1 MAEKK
6 KAGRPKNTT
15 HSSGLYRK
23 RITIGRDSNGKA
35 IVRAVYGRTQPE
47 LNNKIAEIRISLGMG
62 VDVAQDKSEWEYWA
76 DAWKSLT
83 KPTVGLATWANY
95 ETALKHLSPLNG
107 HEIKKIT
114 AVDIEKIISDKF
126 ANGASKRILT
136 LILNTASRVFRLAKK
151 NRVILF
157 DPTEDVRVPQSAKVT
172 KREAISPAVEDKLWN
187 LRPVAPTTV
196 SERVRGQKLLL
207 MRMFSLMQL
216 KCGLRREEAVPLDW
230 ADIDFKDGTVT
241 VNKAYNFREKKVKEP
256 KSKAGYRTVIIPS
269 DYLKELKAWK
279 KQSNSRLVFAYKGG
293 IISEGEF
300 SDLWKILLDGLN
312 GISLSDRI
320 KDGQKAA
327 KAKKAKGELPA
338 KRTGRR
344 HKMEY
349 PVSFT
354 SHQLR
359 HTFSTNC
366 IAAGIDIRTV
376 QYLMGHATAQMTMGY
391 THLSQASLSEVRSK
405 MDEERKS
412 AAVNK

>member
-1 MAEKK
+1 MEKK
-6 KAGRPKNTT
+6 KAGRPKKTT

-23 RITIGRDSNGKA
+23 RITIGRDDDGKA
-35 IVRAVYGRTQPE
+35 IVRAVYGKSQQE
-47 LNNKIAEIRISLGMG
+47 LENKIAELRISLGMG
-62 VDVAQDKSEWEYWA
+62 VDVAQDKSKWKYWA
-76 DAWKSLT
+76 NAWKTLT
-83 KPTVGLATWANY
+83 KPTVEVATWANY
-95 ETALKHLSPLNG
+95 ETALKHLSPLNEY
-107 HEIKKIT
+107 EIKKIT
-114 AVDIEKIISDKF
+114 AVDVEKIISSKY

-157 DPTEDVRVPQSAKVT
+157 DPTEDVKVPQNAKVT
-172 KREAISPAVEDKLWN
+172 KREAVSPEIEEQLWN
-187 LRPVAPTTV
+187 LRPVAPTTP

-207 MRMFSLMQL
+207 MRMFALMQL
-216 KCGLRREEAVPLDW
+216 KCGLRREEVVPLDW
-230 ADIDFKDGTVT
+230 EDISFKDGTVT
-241 VNKAYNFREKKVKEP
+241 VNKAYNFKEKRIKEP

-279 KQSNSRLVFAYKGG
+279 AQSNSHLVFAYRGG

-300 SDLWKILLDGLN
+300 ADLWKILLDGLN

-320 KDGQKAA
+320 RDGQKAA
-327 KAKKAKGELPA
+327 KAKKSSGALSA

-344 HKMEY
+344 HKMSY
-349 PVSFT
+349 PISFT

-366 IAAGIDIRTV
+366 IAAGIDVRTV

-405 MDEERKS
+405 MDLKEKS
-412 AAVNK
+412 AALKK